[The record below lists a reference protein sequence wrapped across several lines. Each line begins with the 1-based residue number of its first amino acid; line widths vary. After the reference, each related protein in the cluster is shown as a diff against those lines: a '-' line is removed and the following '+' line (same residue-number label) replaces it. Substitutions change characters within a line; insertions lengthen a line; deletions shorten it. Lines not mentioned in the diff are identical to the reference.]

1 MHLDKFNRTLIR
13 IKPEKNINCLPIYIK
28 DLSLILDERKILSSL
43 NLSINSDDVTVIMGP
58 NGAGKSIFL
67 KILNGI
73 LTPTSGCIT
82 WNNKKQFSDTLN
94 TQAFVFQKPIL
105 LRRSVIAN
113 LDYMDSVLGNKK
125 RISKDRLLKIVQLQK
140 QKNQPARMLSLGEQQ
155 RLSLIRSLML
165 RPNLLLLDEPT
176 ANLDPASTKIIED
189 IILNLK
195 MMGIKII
202 FVTHNILQAKRI
214 ADDIIFL
221 NEGKMVEHLNKQEF
235 FSNSKSI
242 EVQNMES
249 RLTGGDLH
257 LNQKV
262 DNETENDLMSLLADD
277 RQNPEESY
285 EDFNDKQI
293 KKDFINKAIDTLSE
307 REKTIIRLR
316 KFREKSITLDEL
328 GQKLKISKERVR
340 QIETKALEKLK
351 TTIVEISQQ
360 NKEFFI

>member
-28 DLSLILDERKILSSL
+28 DLSLIVDERKILSSL

-113 LDYMDSVLGNKK
+113 LDYMDSVLGYKK
-125 RISKDRLLKIVQLQK
+125 KISKDRLLEIVQLKK
-140 QKNQPARMLSLGEQQ
+140 QKSQPARMLSLGEQQ

-214 ADDIIFL
+214 ADEIIFL

-242 EVQNMES
+242 EVQNY
-249 RLTGGDLH
+249 
-257 LNQKV
+257 LNGI
-262 DNETENDLMSLLADD
+262 L
-277 RQNPEESY
+277 
-285 EDFNDKQI
+285 
-293 KKDFINKAIDTLSE
+293 
-307 REKTIIRLR
+307 
-316 KFREKSITLDEL
+316 
-328 GQKLKISKERVR
+328 
-340 QIETKALEKLK
+340 
-351 TTIVEISQQ
+351 
-360 NKEFFI
+360 

>member
-82 WNNKKQFSDTLN
+82 WNNKKHFSDTLN

-125 RISKDRLLKIVQLQK
+125 KISKDRLLKIVQLQK

-221 NEGKMVEHLNKQEF
+221 NKGKMVEHLGKKEF

-242 EVQNMES
+242 EVQNY
-249 RLTGGDLH
+249 
-257 LNQKV
+257 LNGI
-262 DNETENDLMSLLADD
+262 L
-277 RQNPEESY
+277 
-285 EDFNDKQI
+285 
-293 KKDFINKAIDTLSE
+293 
-307 REKTIIRLR
+307 
-316 KFREKSITLDEL
+316 
-328 GQKLKISKERVR
+328 
-340 QIETKALEKLK
+340 
-351 TTIVEISQQ
+351 
-360 NKEFFI
+360 

>member
-28 DLSLILDERKILSSL
+28 DLSLILDERKILSNL

-113 LDYMDSVLGNKK
+113 LDYMDSVLGYKK
-125 RISKDRLLKIVQLQK
+125 KISKDRLLEIVQLQK

-214 ADDIIFL
+214 ADEIIFL

-242 EVQNMES
+242 EVQNY
-249 RLTGGDLH
+249 
-257 LNQKV
+257 LNGI
-262 DNETENDLMSLLADD
+262 L
-277 RQNPEESY
+277 
-285 EDFNDKQI
+285 
-293 KKDFINKAIDTLSE
+293 
-307 REKTIIRLR
+307 
-316 KFREKSITLDEL
+316 
-328 GQKLKISKERVR
+328 
-340 QIETKALEKLK
+340 
-351 TTIVEISQQ
+351 
-360 NKEFFI
+360 

>member
-43 NLSINSDDVTVIMGP
+43 NLSINSDNVTVIMGP

-82 WNNKKQFSDTLN
+82 WNNKKQFSDTIN

-113 LDYMDSVLGNKK
+113 LDYMDSVLGYKK
-125 RISKDRLLKIVQLQK
+125 KISKDRLLDIVQLKK

-242 EVQNMES
+242 EVQNY
-249 RLTGGDLH
+249 
-257 LNQKV
+257 LNGI
-262 DNETENDLMSLLADD
+262 L
-277 RQNPEESY
+277 
-285 EDFNDKQI
+285 
-293 KKDFINKAIDTLSE
+293 
-307 REKTIIRLR
+307 
-316 KFREKSITLDEL
+316 
-328 GQKLKISKERVR
+328 
-340 QIETKALEKLK
+340 
-351 TTIVEISQQ
+351 
-360 NKEFFI
+360 

>member
-28 DLSLILDERKILSSL
+28 DLSLTLDERKILSSL
-43 NLSINSDDVTVIMGP
+43 NFSINSDDITVIMGP

-113 LDYMDSVLGNKK
+113 LDYMDSFLGYKK
-125 RISKDRLLKIVQLQK
+125 KMNKDRLLEIVQLKK

-214 ADDIIFL
+214 ADEIIFL

-242 EVQNMES
+242 EIQNY
-249 RLTGGDLH
+249 
-257 LNQKV
+257 LNGI
-262 DNETENDLMSLLADD
+262 L
-277 RQNPEESY
+277 
-285 EDFNDKQI
+285 
-293 KKDFINKAIDTLSE
+293 
-307 REKTIIRLR
+307 
-316 KFREKSITLDEL
+316 
-328 GQKLKISKERVR
+328 
-340 QIETKALEKLK
+340 
-351 TTIVEISQQ
+351 
-360 NKEFFI
+360 

>member
-1 MHLDKFNRTLIR
+1 MHLDKLNRTLIR

-73 LTPTSGCIT
+73 LTPTSGYIT

-113 LDYMDSVLGNKK
+113 LDYMDSVLGYKK
-125 RISKDRLLKIVQLQK
+125 KISKDRLLEIVQLKK

-155 RLSLIRSLML
+155 RLSLVRSLML

-221 NEGKMVEHLNKQEF
+221 NEGKMVEHLDKKEF

-242 EVQNMES
+242 HVQNY
-249 RLTGGDLH
+249 
-257 LNQKV
+257 LN
-262 DNETENDLMSLLADD
+262 
-277 RQNPEESY
+277 
-285 EDFNDKQI
+285 
-293 KKDFINKAIDTLSE
+293 
-307 REKTIIRLR
+307 
-316 KFREKSITLDEL
+316 
-328 GQKLKISKERVR
+328 GKL
-340 QIETKALEKLK
+340 
-351 TTIVEISQQ
+351 
-360 NKEFFI
+360 

>member
-43 NLSINSDDVTVIMGP
+43 NLSINSDNVTVIMGP

-82 WNNKKQFSDTLN
+82 WNNKKQFSVTLN

-125 RISKDRLLKIVQLQK
+125 KISKDRLLEIVQLQK
-140 QKNQPARMLSLGEQQ
+140 QKNQPARMLTLGEQQ
-155 RLSLIRSLML
+155 RLSLVRSLML

-242 EVQNMES
+242 EVQNY
-249 RLTGGDLH
+249 
-257 LNQKV
+257 LNGI
-262 DNETENDLMSLLADD
+262 L
-277 RQNPEESY
+277 
-285 EDFNDKQI
+285 
-293 KKDFINKAIDTLSE
+293 
-307 REKTIIRLR
+307 
-316 KFREKSITLDEL
+316 
-328 GQKLKISKERVR
+328 
-340 QIETKALEKLK
+340 
-351 TTIVEISQQ
+351 
-360 NKEFFI
+360 

>member
-13 IKPEKNINCLPIYIK
+13 IKPEKNINCLPIYIN

-73 LTPTSGCIT
+73 LTPTSGSIT

-214 ADDIIFL
+214 ADEIIFL

-242 EVQNMES
+242 EVQNY
-249 RLTGGDLH
+249 
-257 LNQKV
+257 LNGI
-262 DNETENDLMSLLADD
+262 L
-277 RQNPEESY
+277 
-285 EDFNDKQI
+285 
-293 KKDFINKAIDTLSE
+293 
-307 REKTIIRLR
+307 
-316 KFREKSITLDEL
+316 
-328 GQKLKISKERVR
+328 
-340 QIETKALEKLK
+340 
-351 TTIVEISQQ
+351 
-360 NKEFFI
+360 

>member
-113 LDYMDSVLGNKK
+113 LDYMDSVLGYKK
-125 RISKDRLLKIVQLQK
+125 KISKDRLLEIVQLKK

-155 RLSLIRSLML
+155 RLSLVRSLML

-221 NEGKMVEHLNKQEF
+221 NKGKMVAHLGKKEF

-242 EVQNMES
+242 EVQNY
-249 RLTGGDLH
+249 
-257 LNQKV
+257 LNGI
-262 DNETENDLMSLLADD
+262 L
-277 RQNPEESY
+277 
-285 EDFNDKQI
+285 
-293 KKDFINKAIDTLSE
+293 
-307 REKTIIRLR
+307 
-316 KFREKSITLDEL
+316 
-328 GQKLKISKERVR
+328 
-340 QIETKALEKLK
+340 
-351 TTIVEISQQ
+351 
-360 NKEFFI
+360 

>member
-113 LDYMDSVLGNKK
+113 LDYMDSVLGYKK
-125 RISKDRLLKIVQLQK
+125 KISKDRLLEIVQLKK
-140 QKNQPARMLSLGEQQ
+140 QKNSLGEQQ

-242 EVQNMES
+242 EVQNY
-249 RLTGGDLH
+249 
-257 LNQKV
+257 LNGI
-262 DNETENDLMSLLADD
+262 L
-277 RQNPEESY
+277 
-285 EDFNDKQI
+285 
-293 KKDFINKAIDTLSE
+293 
-307 REKTIIRLR
+307 
-316 KFREKSITLDEL
+316 
-328 GQKLKISKERVR
+328 
-340 QIETKALEKLK
+340 
-351 TTIVEISQQ
+351 
-360 NKEFFI
+360 

>member
-13 IKPEKNINCLPIYIK
+13 IKPEQNINCLPIFIK
-28 DLSLILDERKILSSL
+28 DLTLILDNRKKLSSL
-43 NLSINSDDVTVIMGP
+43 NLSINSNNVTVIMGP
-58 NGAGKSIFL
+58 NGAGKSLFL

-113 LDYMDSVLGNKK
+113 LDYMDSVLGYKK
-125 RISKDRLLKIVQLQK
+125 KISKDRLLEIVQLKK

-155 RLSLIRSLML
+155 RLSLVRSLML

-214 ADDIIFL
+214 ADEIIFL
-221 NEGKMVEHLNKQEF
+221 NEGKIVEHLNKQEF

-242 EVQNMES
+242 EVQNY
-249 RLTGGDLH
+249 
-257 LNQKV
+257 LNGI
-262 DNETENDLMSLLADD
+262 L
-277 RQNPEESY
+277 
-285 EDFNDKQI
+285 
-293 KKDFINKAIDTLSE
+293 
-307 REKTIIRLR
+307 
-316 KFREKSITLDEL
+316 
-328 GQKLKISKERVR
+328 
-340 QIETKALEKLK
+340 
-351 TTIVEISQQ
+351 
-360 NKEFFI
+360 

>member
-125 RISKDRLLKIVQLQK
+125 KISKDRLLEIVQLKK

-189 IILNLK
+189 IVLNLK

-242 EVQNMES
+242 EVQNY
-249 RLTGGDLH
+249 
-257 LNQKV
+257 LNGI
-262 DNETENDLMSLLADD
+262 L
-277 RQNPEESY
+277 
-285 EDFNDKQI
+285 
-293 KKDFINKAIDTLSE
+293 
-307 REKTIIRLR
+307 
-316 KFREKSITLDEL
+316 
-328 GQKLKISKERVR
+328 
-340 QIETKALEKLK
+340 
-351 TTIVEISQQ
+351 
-360 NKEFFI
+360 

>member
-1 MHLDKFNRTLIR
+1 MHLDKFNKTLIR
-13 IKPEKNINCLPIYIK
+13 IKPEKNINCLPIFIK
-28 DLSLILDERKILSSL
+28 DLTLILDKRKILSSL
-43 NLSINSDDVTVIMGP
+43 NLSINSNDITVIMGP

-113 LDYMDSVLGNKK
+113 LDYMDSVLGYKK
-125 RISKDRLLKIVQLQK
+125 KISKDRLLEIVQLKK

-155 RLSLIRSLML
+155 RLSLVRSLML

-242 EVQNMES
+242 EVQNY
-249 RLTGGDLH
+249 
-257 LNQKV
+257 LNGI
-262 DNETENDLMSLLADD
+262 L
-277 RQNPEESY
+277 
-285 EDFNDKQI
+285 
-293 KKDFINKAIDTLSE
+293 
-307 REKTIIRLR
+307 
-316 KFREKSITLDEL
+316 
-328 GQKLKISKERVR
+328 
-340 QIETKALEKLK
+340 
-351 TTIVEISQQ
+351 
-360 NKEFFI
+360 

>member
-43 NLSINSDDVTVIMGP
+43 NLSINSNDVTVIMGP

-113 LDYMDSVLGNKK
+113 LDYMDSVLGYKK
-125 RISKDRLLKIVQLQK
+125 KISKDRLLEIVQLKK

-214 ADDIIFL
+214 ADEIIFL

-242 EVQNMES
+242 EVQNY
-249 RLTGGDLH
+249 
-257 LNQKV
+257 LNGI
-262 DNETENDLMSLLADD
+262 L
-277 RQNPEESY
+277 
-285 EDFNDKQI
+285 
-293 KKDFINKAIDTLSE
+293 
-307 REKTIIRLR
+307 
-316 KFREKSITLDEL
+316 
-328 GQKLKISKERVR
+328 
-340 QIETKALEKLK
+340 
-351 TTIVEISQQ
+351 
-360 NKEFFI
+360 

>member
-43 NLSINSDDVTVIMGP
+43 NLSINSNDVTVIMGP
-58 NGAGKSIFL
+58 NGAGKSLFL

-73 LTPTSGCIT
+73 LTPSSGCVT

-113 LDYMDSVLGNKK
+113 LDYMDSVLGYKK
-125 RISKDRLLKIVQLQK
+125 KISKDRLLEIVQLKK

-155 RLSLIRSLML
+155 RLSLVRSLML

-214 ADDIIFL
+214 ADEIIFL

-242 EVQNMES
+242 EVQNY
-249 RLTGGDLH
+249 
-257 LNQKV
+257 LNGI
-262 DNETENDLMSLLADD
+262 L
-277 RQNPEESY
+277 
-285 EDFNDKQI
+285 
-293 KKDFINKAIDTLSE
+293 
-307 REKTIIRLR
+307 
-316 KFREKSITLDEL
+316 
-328 GQKLKISKERVR
+328 
-340 QIETKALEKLK
+340 
-351 TTIVEISQQ
+351 
-360 NKEFFI
+360 

>member
-73 LTPTSGCIT
+73 LTPTSGYIT
-82 WNNKKQFSDTLN
+82 WNNKKQFSDTIN

-125 RISKDRLLKIVQLQK
+125 KISKDRLLEIVQLKK

-214 ADDIIFL
+214 ADEIIFL

-242 EVQNMES
+242 EVQNY
-249 RLTGGDLH
+249 
-257 LNQKV
+257 LNGI
-262 DNETENDLMSLLADD
+262 L
-277 RQNPEESY
+277 
-285 EDFNDKQI
+285 
-293 KKDFINKAIDTLSE
+293 
-307 REKTIIRLR
+307 
-316 KFREKSITLDEL
+316 
-328 GQKLKISKERVR
+328 
-340 QIETKALEKLK
+340 
-351 TTIVEISQQ
+351 
-360 NKEFFI
+360 

>member
-73 LTPTSGCIT
+73 LTPTSGCIK

-113 LDYMDSVLGNKK
+113 LDYMDSVLGYKK
-125 RISKDRLLKIVQLQK
+125 KISKDRLLEIVQLKK

-155 RLSLIRSLML
+155 RLSLVRSLML

-214 ADDIIFL
+214 ADEIIFL

-242 EVQNMES
+242 EVQNY
-249 RLTGGDLH
+249 
-257 LNQKV
+257 LNGI
-262 DNETENDLMSLLADD
+262 L
-277 RQNPEESY
+277 
-285 EDFNDKQI
+285 
-293 KKDFINKAIDTLSE
+293 
-307 REKTIIRLR
+307 
-316 KFREKSITLDEL
+316 
-328 GQKLKISKERVR
+328 
-340 QIETKALEKLK
+340 
-351 TTIVEISQQ
+351 
-360 NKEFFI
+360 

>member
-113 LDYMDSVLGNKK
+113 LDYMDSVLGYKK
-125 RISKDRLLKIVQLQK
+125 KISKDRLLEIVQLKK

-189 IILNLK
+189 IVLNLK
-195 MMGIKII
+195 KMGIKII

-214 ADDIIFL
+214 ADEIIFL

-242 EVQNMES
+242 EVQNY
-249 RLTGGDLH
+249 
-257 LNQKV
+257 LNGI
-262 DNETENDLMSLLADD
+262 L
-277 RQNPEESY
+277 
-285 EDFNDKQI
+285 
-293 KKDFINKAIDTLSE
+293 
-307 REKTIIRLR
+307 
-316 KFREKSITLDEL
+316 
-328 GQKLKISKERVR
+328 
-340 QIETKALEKLK
+340 
-351 TTIVEISQQ
+351 
-360 NKEFFI
+360 

>member
-13 IKPEKNINCLPIYIK
+13 IKPEKNINCLPIFIK
-28 DLSLILDERKILSSL
+28 DLTLILDERKILSSL

-113 LDYMDSVLGNKK
+113 LDYMSTVLGYKK
-125 RISKDRLLKIVQLQK
+125 KISKDRLLEIVQLQK

-155 RLSLIRSLML
+155 RLSLIRSLIL

-189 IILNLK
+189 IVLNLK

-242 EVQNMES
+242 EVQNY
-249 RLTGGDLH
+249 
-257 LNQKV
+257 LN
-262 DNETENDLMSLLADD
+262 
-277 RQNPEESY
+277 
-285 EDFNDKQI
+285 
-293 KKDFINKAIDTLSE
+293 
-307 REKTIIRLR
+307 
-316 KFREKSITLDEL
+316 
-328 GQKLKISKERVR
+328 GKL
-340 QIETKALEKLK
+340 
-351 TTIVEISQQ
+351 
-360 NKEFFI
+360 

>member
-13 IKPEKNINCLPIYIK
+13 IKPEKNINCLPICFK
-28 DLSLILDERKILSSL
+28 DLSLIVDERKILSSL

-82 WNNKKQFSDTLN
+82 WNNKKQFSDTIN

-125 RISKDRLLKIVQLQK
+125 KISKDRLLEIVQLQK

-221 NEGKMVEHLNKQEF
+221 NEGKMVEHLGKKEF

-242 EVQNMES
+242 EVQNY
-249 RLTGGDLH
+249 
-257 LNQKV
+257 LNGI
-262 DNETENDLMSLLADD
+262 L
-277 RQNPEESY
+277 
-285 EDFNDKQI
+285 
-293 KKDFINKAIDTLSE
+293 
-307 REKTIIRLR
+307 
-316 KFREKSITLDEL
+316 
-328 GQKLKISKERVR
+328 
-340 QIETKALEKLK
+340 
-351 TTIVEISQQ
+351 
-360 NKEFFI
+360 

>member
-13 IKPEKNINCLPIYIK
+13 IKPEKNINCLPICIK

-43 NLSINSDDVTVIMGP
+43 NFSINSDDVTVIMGP

-113 LDYMDSVLGNKK
+113 LDYMDSVLGYKK
-125 RISKDRLLKIVQLQK
+125 KISKDRLLEIVQLKK

-214 ADDIIFL
+214 ADEIIFL

-242 EVQNMES
+242 EVQNY
-249 RLTGGDLH
+249 
-257 LNQKV
+257 LNGI
-262 DNETENDLMSLLADD
+262 L
-277 RQNPEESY
+277 
-285 EDFNDKQI
+285 
-293 KKDFINKAIDTLSE
+293 
-307 REKTIIRLR
+307 
-316 KFREKSITLDEL
+316 
-328 GQKLKISKERVR
+328 
-340 QIETKALEKLK
+340 
-351 TTIVEISQQ
+351 
-360 NKEFFI
+360 

>member
-28 DLSLILDERKILSSL
+28 DLSLIVDERKILSSL

-73 LTPTSGCIT
+73 LTPSSGCVT

-113 LDYMDSVLGNKK
+113 LDYMDSVLENKK
-125 RISKDRLLKIVQLQK
+125 KISKDRLLEIVQLKK

-242 EVQNMES
+242 EVQNY
-249 RLTGGDLH
+249 
-257 LNQKV
+257 LNGI
-262 DNETENDLMSLLADD
+262 L
-277 RQNPEESY
+277 
-285 EDFNDKQI
+285 
-293 KKDFINKAIDTLSE
+293 
-307 REKTIIRLR
+307 
-316 KFREKSITLDEL
+316 
-328 GQKLKISKERVR
+328 
-340 QIETKALEKLK
+340 
-351 TTIVEISQQ
+351 
-360 NKEFFI
+360 